1 MRSRRHLAVTGVI
14 ALVVLVLDQ
23 VTKSM
28 VTAKIMPGHAVDVIG
43 PLRFTLTYNDGIAF
57 GLAGGKGVLVILL
70 AAVALVALGAFIATA
85 PARWPTAIAGGL
97 ILGGAAGNLVDRFRL
112 GHVTDFILLPSWP
125 AFNLADTAITIGVI
139 VLAWWLITEGA
150 RSGPPPSG
158 GEGSAEEATPAVR
171 GTPVEIGG
179 FSAGPG
185 SGEPRAGEPPTDEPS
200 TGAAAQ
206 SGSQPA
212 PEGGTSGAD
221 R

>member
-1 MRSRRHLAVTGVI
+1 MRPGRHLVTTVMIAVLVVIADQLSKSAVTARI
-14 ALVVLVLDQ
+14 D
-23 VTKSM
+23 
-28 VTAKIMPGHAVDVIG
+28 PGHAVDVLG

-85 PARWPTAIAGGL
+85 PARWPTAVAGGL
-97 ILGGAAGNLVDRFRL
+97 ILGGAAGNLIDRFRI

-150 RSGPPPSG
+150 RSEPDPPEGESEPGPDGPDRQAAP
-158 GEGSAEEATPAVR
+158 EAR
-171 GTPVEIGG
+171 
-179 FSAGPG
+179 
-185 SGEPRAGEPPTDEPS
+185 
-200 TGAAAQ
+200 AAQ
-206 SGSQPA
+206 PRFGA
-212 PEGGTSGAD
+212 EAEGEQLDAGTSGID